1 MKTTQWYIAKKKT
14 VERWQA
20 YETKEILSLGDGYEI
35 KGPYKTLVG
44 CLMAAAGWSP
54 KNRRTL

>member
-14 VERWQA
+14 AERWVA
-20 YETKEILSLGDGYEI
+20 YEERPSLRCGYEM

-54 KNRRTL
+54 NNRRTGQ